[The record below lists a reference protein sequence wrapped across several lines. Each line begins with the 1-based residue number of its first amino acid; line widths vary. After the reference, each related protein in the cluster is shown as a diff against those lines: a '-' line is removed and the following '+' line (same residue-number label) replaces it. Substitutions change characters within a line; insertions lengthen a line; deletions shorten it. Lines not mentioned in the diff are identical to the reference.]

1 MTNPVHLLTVA
12 SLLLVAFLVG
22 AVLGT
27 LARLVAL
34 RLTRKPASA
43 PPAVV
48 EPAPAPAPLVAAP
61 VIAPLPVAPAPT
73 APPPAEVPVP
83 DFAAT
88 LIALAEEAPPPSFL
102 EVVRPP
108 EPAAPPPP
116 TMQPAR
122 VAGETTSGRR
132 VPRHLEPPRTRRA
145 PSTADQQHSADVIPF
160 PSATAE
166 EVRLEQG
173 ATLASQTAQ
182 TRVLA
187 PAEYPPPPEP
197 VSPAQEPAPAPSQPV
212 DEDAAMRAIEGN
224 WTPRRRPAPIAR
236 PAPVP
241 PPEGVNQAVA
251 ASARAVAAA
260 RRSAEAA
267 VAEAALDSGR
277 PQGLET
283 PHEGGKDDLTHI
295 IGVLPV
301 IETALNRLGIY
312 HFDQV
317 AAISDENV
325 GWIEGHLGIP
335 GRIGRELWREQAR
348 ELSAVLKPRRAAE
361 N

>member
-12 SLLLVAFLVG
+12 SLLLVAFLAG
-22 AVLGT
+22 AVVGT
-27 LARLVAL
+27 LARLLAL
-34 RLTRKPASA
+34 RLARK
-43 PPAVV
+43 
-48 EPAPAPAPLVAAP
+48 PAPAPAAVVEPPPAPSPLVAAP
-61 VIAPLPVAPAPT
+61 VIAPLPVAPTPT
-73 APPPAEVPVP
+73 VPPPAEIPVP

-102 EVVRPP
+102 EMVRPP
-108 EPAAPPPP
+108 EPAAAPPPP

-122 VAGETTSGRR
+122 VAGETTSGRL
-132 VPRHLEPPRTRRA
+132 VARHLEPPRTRRA
-145 PSTADQQHSADVIPF
+145 PSTADQQQSADVIPF
-160 PSATAE
+160 PSAGPEEVKLEQVAEPVTPTAQAE
-166 EVRLEQG
+166 EV
-173 ATLASQTAQ
+173 
-182 TRVLA
+182 A
-187 PAEYPPPPEP
+187 PAASAPPPEP
-197 VSPAQEPAPAPSQPV
+197 APEPAPAPSQPV

-224 WTPRRRPAPIAR
+224 WTPRRRPMPVAR

-260 RRSAEAA
+260 RQSAEAA

-283 PHEGGKDDLTHI
+283 PRDGGKDELTHI

-301 IETALNRLGIY
+301 IETALNRLGIF
-312 HFDQV
+312 HFEQV
-317 AAISDENV
+317 ASLTDENI

>member
-12 SLLLVAFLVG
+12 SLLLAAFLVG
-22 AVLGT
+22 AVVGT
-27 LARLVAL
+27 LLRLLAL
-34 RLTRKPASA
+34 RLRQQPVTAA
-43 PPAVV
+43 PIA
-48 EPAPAPAPLVAAP
+48 EAPAAAPPLVAAP
-61 VIAPLPVAPAPT
+61 VIAPLPVAPTP
-73 APPPAEVPVP
+73 APPLPAEVPVP

-88 LIALAEEAPPPSFL
+88 LIALAADSPPPSFM
-102 EVVRPP
+102 EAAAPVAPIDRPP
-108 EPAAPPPP
+108 E
-116 TMQPAR
+116 MRPAR
-122 VAGETTSGRR
+122 VAGETTSGRL
-132 VPRHLEPPRTRRA
+132 VPAPLHENPIAPPEPPAAA
-145 PSTADQQHSADVIPF
+145 PEQHSADVIPF
-160 PSATAE
+160 PST
-166 EVRLEQG
+166 
-173 ATLASQTAQ
+173 
-182 TRVLA
+182 
-187 PAEYPPPPEP
+187 PPEP
-197 VSPAQEPAPAPSQPV
+197 IAADDAPIEPVAAVEPELAPEVEPVEPKPVAEPV

-224 WTPRRRPAPIAR
+224 WTPRRRPAPVAR

-251 ASARAVAAA
+251 GSARAVAAA
-260 RRSAEAA
+260 RRSAEAV

-277 PQGLET
+277 PRGLEA

-317 AAISDENV
+317 AALSDENV